1 MRDVTE
7 VGHRKGDQR
16 VGLPQSLL
24 HVDPECRDA
33 LRRMQVQFPGGLNA
47 IEHLQERRAAAFE
60 AMTGG
65 HDPAASWADGAVT
78 ETGIKRP
85 DGQGVIRVR
94 VFTPANIC
102 FPNARLL
109 LIHGG
114 GMVMGGVVEESN
126 TAITLADALG
136 VPVVAVGYRL
146 APEDPYPAALN
157 DCEAVVRALSAGVW
171 TPEGPIRPRIV
182 VYGGSAGGGLALAL
196 ALKLRDEGGPT
207 LAFVMAPYP
216 MLDDRHETASS
227 RQVLNLGIWDR
238 EGSIECWSHYLG
250 AAKPDQY
257 AAPARAM
264 DLSGLPQLFID
275 VGGQDL
281 FRDEAVDFARRA
293 LDAGV
298 PVELHVYPGAY
309 HASEFIAPEAKLSRR
324 ILNARFAAMR
334 AALDEGR

>member
-1 MRDVTE
+1 MRDLTE
-7 VGHRKGDQR
+7 AEDRNGEER
-16 VGLPQSLL
+16 VGVLSRLSN
-24 HVDPECRDA
+24 VDPECRDA
-33 LRRMQVQFPGGLNA
+33 LRRMQIQFPGGLNA
-47 IEHLQERRAAAFE
+47 IEKMQERRAAAFD

-65 HDPAASWADGAVT
+65 RDPAISWADGTVS
-78 ETGIKRP
+78 ETGIMRT
-85 DGQGVIRVR
+85 DGEGMIRVR
-94 VFTPANIC
+94 EFTPVNVC

-146 APEDPYPAALN
+146 APEDPYPAGLN
-157 DCEAVVRALSAGVW
+157 DCEAVIRALAAGEL
-171 TPEGPIRPRIV
+171 TPEGPTRPRIV
-182 VYGGSAGGGLALAL
+182 VYGGSAGGGLAIAL
-196 ALKLRDEGGPT
+196 ALRLRDEGGP
-207 LAFVMAPYP
+207 LPAFVMAPYP

-227 RQVLNLGIWDR
+227 RQVVSLGIWDR
-238 EGSIECWSHYLG
+238 EGSLECWSHYL
-250 AAKPDQY
+250 AAAQPDQY
-257 AAPARAM
+257 AAPARAL
-264 DLSGLPQLFID
+264 DLSGLPPLFID

-281 FRDEAVDFARRA
+281 FRDEAVDFAYRA

-298 PVELHVYPGAY
+298 QVELHVYPGAY

-334 AALDEGR
+334 AVLNEGA